1 MRTLGAETCREIVS
15 RACAGTLAAALIAC
29 ASQAASQDVIESHG
43 ISTFGNLKY
52 PAEFSHLDYVNP
64 DAPKGGEIAVWAP
77 GTFDSMNP
85 YSRKGR
91 AGALSSVFFET
102 LLMGTADEI
111 SAAYCLICESMEY
124 PEDRTWVVFNMRP
137 EARFS
142 DGTPL
147 TAEDVKFSYEIFLE
161 EGLISFRRILAK
173 AVDTVE
179 VESPYRIKFT
189 FKTDEPTRDYPSLVG
204 GLPIF
209 SKAWFESTG
218 AMLDESRLEPA
229 VGSAPYVLGELEI
242 NRRLVYKRNED
253 YWGDHLPINQG
264 RNNFDAIRIE
274 YFGDTVAAFEGF
286 KGGAYTFRAENLSRQ
301 WATAYDFPAIDNGW
315 VAKKTFHDGD
325 KASGQSFV
333 FNLRRDKFTDIRV
346 REALG
351 LMFNFEWSNQTLFY
365 GLYARIHSFWENS
378 DRAATGLPSE
388 AELRLLNPLRDQLPP
403 EVFTEPAVL
412 APPSGERQL
421 DRGNLRRASELLDEA
436 GWLIEDDGIRRNSEG
451 KVLEVEFLEDSPTF
465 ARIINPYVENLQ
477 QLGVA
482 ATLSQVDPAQYT
494 DRVRNHNF
502 DVIVDSFAVSLEP
515 GDGLKQYFGSQN
527 IDGVFNSMGLA
538 NPAVDTLID
547 HVLAAETEE
556 ELVTAVHALDRV
568 LRSLKF
574 WVPQWYRNFHTVAY
588 YDIFEYP
595 ENLPPYA
602 LGNMD
607 FWWFNQQKY
616 DALVEAGAL

>member
-1 MRTLGAETCREIVS
+1 MRTLGAETCRQNFS
-15 RACAGTLAAALIAC
+15 RAFTATLTAALIAY
-29 ASQAASQDVIESHG
+29 ASQATSQDVIKSHG

-52 PAEFSHLDYVNP
+52 PADFSHLDYVNP

-91 AGALSSVFFET
+91 AGALSSVFFES
-102 LLMGTADEI
+102 LLMGTADEV
-111 SAAYCLICESMEY
+111 SATYCLICESMEY

-189 FKTDEPTRDYPSLVG
+189 FKTDEPTRDYPALVG

-242 NRRLVYKRNED
+242 NRRLVYNRNED

-315 VAKKTFHDGD
+315 VAKKTFPDGN

-333 FNLRRDKFTDIRV
+333 FNLRRDKFSDIRV

-388 AELRLLNPLRDQLPP
+388 AELRLLNPLRDQLPT

-412 APPSGERQL
+412 GPSSGERQL
-421 DRGNLRRASELLDEA
+421 DRSNLRRASELLDEA
-436 GWLIEDDGIRRNSEG
+436 GWLIGDDGIRRNSEG
-451 KVLEVEFLEDSPTF
+451 TVLEVEFLEDSPTF

-482 ATLSQVDPAQYT
+482 ASLSQVDPAQYT

-502 DVIVDSFAVSLEP
+502 DVVVDSFAVSLEP

-538 NPAVDTLID
+538 NPAVDSLID
-547 HVLAAETEE
+547 HVVAAETEE
-556 ELVTAVHALDRV
+556 ELVTAVRALDRV

>member
-1 MRTLGAETCREIVS
+1 MRTLGAETCRKIVN
-15 RACAGTLAAALIAC
+15 RACAGALAAALIAC
-29 ASQAASQDVIESHG
+29 ASQAASQDVIKSHG

-242 NRRLVYKRNED
+242 NRRLVYRRNED

-436 GWLIEDDGIRRNSEG
+436 GWLIGDDGIRRNSEG
-451 KVLEVEFLEDSPTF
+451 NVLEVEFLEDSPTF

-482 ATLSQVDPAQYT
+482 ATLSMVDRAQYT
-494 DRVRNHNF
+494 DRVRDHDF
-502 DVIVDSFAVSLEP
+502 DIIVDFFTVGLEP

-556 ELVTAVHALDRV
+556 DLVAAVHALDRV

>member
-1 MRTLGAETCREIVS
+1 MRTLGAETCRQNIS
-15 RACAGTLAAALIAC
+15 RARAGTLAAALIAC
-29 ASQAASQDVIESHG
+29 ASQAASQDVIKSHG

-124 PEDRTWVVFNMRP
+124 PEDRTWVVFNIRP

-173 AVDTVE
+173 AVDAVE

-253 YWGDHLPINQG
+253 YWGNHLPINQG

-301 WATAYDFPAIDNGW
+301 WATAYDFPAVDNGW
-315 VAKKTFHDGD
+315 VAKKTFPDGN

-346 REALG
+346 REAIG

-378 DRAATGLPSE
+378 DRAATGLPNE

-436 GWLIEDDGIRRNSEG
+436 GWLIGDDGIRRNSEG
-451 KVLEVEFLEDSPTF
+451 KVLEIEFLEDSPTF

-482 ATLSQVDPAQYT
+482 ASLSQVDPAQYT

-502 DVIVDSFAVSLEP
+502 DVVVDSFAVSLEP

-556 ELVTAVHALDRV
+556 DLVTAVHALDRV

-616 DALVEAGAL
+616 DALAEAGAL

>member
-1 MRTLGAETCREIVS
+1 MRRLGAEAFHQKIGRVCS
-15 RACAGTLAAALIAC
+15 GTVAATLIAC
-29 ASQAASQDVIESHG
+29 ASQSASQDVIKSHG

-52 PAEFSHLDYVNP
+52 AADFSHLDYVNP
-64 DAPKGGEIAVWAP
+64 DAPKGGEIAVWAQ

-91 AGALSSVFFET
+91 AGGLSSVFFES
-102 LLMGTADEI
+102 LLTGTADEI
-111 SAAYCLICESMEY
+111 SAAYCLICETMEY
-124 PEDRTWVVFNMRP
+124 PEDRSWVVFDMRP

-147 TAEDVKFSYEIFLE
+147 TAEDVKFSYEIFVE
-161 EGLISFRRILAK
+161 EGLISFRRILEQ

-189 FKTDEPTRDYPSLVG
+189 FNTDEPTRDYPTLVG

-209 SKAWFESTG
+209 SRAWFESTG
-218 AMLDESRLEPA
+218 AKLDESRLDPA
-229 VGSAPYVLGELEI
+229 VGSAPYVLDELEI
-242 NRRLVYKRNED
+242 NRRLIYRRNDD
-253 YWGDHLPINQG
+253 YWGNHLAINQG
-264 RNNFDAIRIE
+264 RNNFDTIRIE
-274 YFGDTVAAFEGF
+274 YFGDAVAAFEGF
-286 KGGAYTFRAENLSRQ
+286 KGGAYTFRNENVSRQ

-315 VAKKTFHDGD
+315 VVKKTFPDGD

-333 FNLRRDKFTDIRV
+333 FNLRREKFADIRV

-365 GLYARIHSFWENS
+365 DLYARIHSFWENS

-388 AELRLLNPLRDQLPP
+388 AELKLLDPLRDQLPQ
-403 EVFTEPAVL
+403 EVFSEPAAL

-421 DRGNLRRASELLDEA
+421 DRQNLRRASELLDEA
-436 GWLIEDDGIRRNSEG
+436 GWPIGDDGIRRNSEG
-451 KVLEVEFLEDSPTF
+451 TTLEVEFLEDSPTF

-477 QLGVA
+477 QLGVV

-494 DRVRNHNF
+494 DRVRNHDF
-502 DVIVDSFAVSLEP
+502 DMIVDSFGVGLEP

-538 NPAVDTLID
+538 NPAVDKLIE
-547 HVLAAETEE
+547 HVIAAESEE
-556 ELVTAVHALDRV
+556 ELVPAVRALDRV
-568 LRSLKF
+568 LRTLKF

-595 ENLPPYA
+595 DNLPPYA
-602 LGNMD
+602 LGEMD
-607 FWWFNQQKY
+607 FWWFNQQNY
-616 DALVEAGAL
+616 DALAEAGAL

>member
-1 MRTLGAETCREIVS
+1 MRILGAETSCLNIGRTGVS
-15 RACAGTLAAALIAC
+15 TLAAALIAC
-29 ASQAASQDVIESHG
+29 ASQSASQDVIESHG

-52 PAEFSHLDYVNP
+52 SADFNHLDYVNP
-64 DAPKGGEIAVWAP
+64 DAPKGGEIAVWAQ

-91 AGALSSVFFET
+91 AGGLASVFFES
-102 LLMGTADEI
+102 LLTGTADEI
-111 SAAYCLICESMEY
+111 SAAYCLICETMEY

-142 DGTPL
+142 DGTPV
-147 TAEDVKFSYEIFLE
+147 TAEDVKFSYEIFVE
-161 EGLISFRRILAK
+161 EGLISFRRILEQ

-189 FKTDEPTRDYPSLVG
+189 FNTGEPTRDYPALVG

-218 AMLDESRLEPA
+218 AKLDESRLEPA
-229 VGSAPYVLGELEI
+229 VGSSPYVLDELEI
-242 NRRLVYKRNED
+242 NRRLIYRRNDD
-253 YWGDHLPINQG
+253 YWGNHLAINQG
-264 RNNFDAIRIE
+264 RNNFDTIRIE
-274 YFGDTVAAFEGF
+274 YFGDAVAAFEGF
-286 KGGAYTFRAENLSRQ
+286 KGGAYTFRNENVSRQ

-315 VAKKTFHDGD
+315 VVKKTFPDGD

-333 FNLRRDKFTDIRV
+333 FNLRRDKFADIRV

-365 GLYARIHSFWENS
+365 DLYARIHSFWENS
-378 DRAATGLPSE
+378 DHAATGLPSE
-388 AELRLLNPLRDQLPP
+388 AELKLLDPLRDQLPQ
-403 EVFTEPAVL
+403 EVFSEPAAL
-412 APPSGERQL
+412 APLSGERQL
-421 DRGNLRRASELLDEA
+421 DRQNLRRASELLDEA
-436 GWLIEDDGIRRNSEG
+436 GWPIGDDGIRRNSEG
-451 KVLEVEFLEDSPTF
+451 TTLEVEFLEDSPTF

-477 QLGVA
+477 QLGVV

-494 DRVRNHNF
+494 DRVRNHDF
-502 DVIVDSFAVSLEP
+502 DMIVDSFGVGLEP
-515 GDGLKQYFGSQN
+515 GDVLKQYFGSQN

-538 NPAVDTLID
+538 NPAVDKLIE
-547 HVLAAETEE
+547 HVIAAKSEE
-556 ELVTAVHALDRV
+556 KLVTAVRALDRV

-595 ENLPPYA
+595 DNLPPYA
-602 LGNMD
+602 LGEMD
-607 FWWFNQQKY
+607 FWWFNQQKF
-616 DALVEAGAL
+616 DAMAEAGAL

>member
-1 MRTLGAETCREIVS
+1 MTNSGVETCRQNIG
-15 RACAGTLAAALIAC
+15 RAGVGTLAAAMIAC
-29 ASQAASQDVIESHG
+29 ASQAASQEVITSHG

-52 PAEFSHLDYVNP
+52 SSDFSHLDYVNP
-64 DAPKGGEIAVWAP
+64 DAPKGGEIAVWSQ

-85 YSRKGR
+85 YTRKGR
-91 AGALSSVFFET
+91 AGGLSSIFFES
-102 LLMGTADEI
+102 LLTGTADEI
-111 SAAYCLICESMEY
+111 SAAYCLICETMEY

-161 EGLISFRRILAK
+161 EGLISFRRILAQ
-173 AVDTVE
+173 AVDAVE
-179 VESPYRIKFT
+179 IESPYRIKFT
-189 FKTDEPTRDYPSLVG
+189 FNTDEPTRDYPTLVG

-218 AMLDESRLEPA
+218 AKLDESRLEPA

-253 YWGDHLPINQG
+253 YWGNHLPINQG
-264 RNNFDAIRIE
+264 RNNFDTIRIE
-274 YFGDTVAAFEGF
+274 YFGDAVAAFEGF
-286 KGGAYTFRAENLSRQ
+286 KGGAYTFRNENVSRQ

-315 VAKKTFHDGD
+315 VVKKTFPDGD

-333 FNLRRDKFTDIRV
+333 FNLRRDKFADIRV

-365 GLYARIHSFWENS
+365 ALYARIHSFWENS

-388 AELRLLNPLRDQLPP
+388 AELRLLDPLKDQLLQ
-403 EVFTEPAVL
+403 EVFGEPAAL
-412 APPSGERQL
+412 APSSGERQL
-421 DRGNLRRASELLDEA
+421 DRQNLRRASELLDEA
-436 GWLIEDDGIRRNSEG
+436 GWPIGDDGIRRNAEG
-451 KVLEVEFLEDSPTF
+451 TVLEVEFLEDSPTF

-494 DRVRNHNF
+494 DRVRNHDF
-502 DVIVDSFAVSLEP
+502 DMIVDSFGVGLEP

-538 NPAVDTLID
+538 NPAVDELIE
-547 HVLAAETEE
+547 HVIAAETED
-556 ELVTAVHALDRV
+556 ELVTAVRALDRV

-602 LGNMD
+602 LGEMD

-616 DALVEAGAL
+616 DELVNAGAL

>member
-1 MRTLGAETCREIVS
+1 MTNSGVETCRQNIG
-15 RACAGTLAAALIAC
+15 RAGVGTLAAAMIAC
-29 ASQAASQDVIESHG
+29 ASQAASQDVITSHG

-52 PAEFSHLDYVNP
+52 SADFSHLDYVNP
-64 DAPKGGEIAVWAP
+64 DAPKGGEIAVWSA

-85 YSRKGR
+85 YTRKGR
-91 AGALSSVFFET
+91 AGGLSSIFFES
-102 LLMGTADEI
+102 LLTGTADEI
-111 SAAYCLICESMEY
+111 SAAYCLICETMEY

-161 EGLISFRRILAK
+161 EGLISFRRILAQ
-173 AVDTVE
+173 AVDAVE
-179 VESPYRIKFT
+179 IESPYRIKFT
-189 FKTDEPTRDYPSLVG
+189 FNTDEPTRDYPTLVG

-218 AMLDESRLEPA
+218 AKLDESRLEPA

-253 YWGDHLPINQG
+253 YWGNHLPINQG
-264 RNNFDAIRIE
+264 RNNFDTIRIE
-274 YFGDTVAAFEGF
+274 YFGDAVAAFEGF
-286 KGGAYTFRAENLSRQ
+286 KGGAYTFRNENVSRQ

-315 VAKKTFHDGD
+315 VVKKTFPDGD

-333 FNLRRDKFTDIRV
+333 FNLRRDKFADIRV

-365 GLYARIHSFWENS
+365 ALYARIHSFWENS

-388 AELRLLNPLRDQLPP
+388 AELRLLDPLRDQLPQ
-403 EVFTEPAVL
+403 EVFSEPAVL

-421 DRGNLRRASELLDEA
+421 DRQNLRRASELLDEA
-436 GWLIEDDGIRRNSEG
+436 GWPIGDDGIRRNAEG
-451 KVLEVEFLEDSPTF
+451 TVLEVEFLEDSPTF

-494 DRVRNHNF
+494 DRVRNHDF
-502 DVIVDSFAVSLEP
+502 DMIVDSFGVGLEP

-527 IDGVFNSMGLA
+527 IDGVFNSMGLESRGRR
-538 NPAVDTLID
+538 T
-547 HVLAAETEE
+547 
-556 ELVTAVHALDRV
+556 
-568 LRSLKF
+568 
-574 WVPQWYRNFHTVAY
+574 YRTCHRR
-588 YDIFEYP
+588 
-595 ENLPPYA
+595 
-602 LGNMD
+602 
-607 FWWFNQQKY
+607 
-616 DALVEAGAL
+616 

>member
-15 RACAGTLAAALIAC
+15 RACAGTLAAALITC
-29 ASQAASQDVIESHG
+29 ASQAASQDVIKSHG

-242 NRRLVYKRNED
+242 NRRLVYRRNED

-436 GWLIEDDGIRRNSEG
+436 GWLIGDDGIRRNSEG
-451 KVLEVEFLEDSPTF
+451 TVLEVEFLEDSPTF

-482 ATLSQVDPAQYT
+482 ASLSQVDPAQYT

-588 YDIFEYP
+588 YDMFEYP